1 MVKAWCPKHT
11 RALDLLNCNS
21 GDSVGGV
28 AACAPP
34 ALTAPGV
41 VGSCQQATVQA
52 GTAWSGAAVVVC
64 GCCRGAWGGRKLAVT
79 EIPVRDTSREPR
91 RVGGYVV
98 SFVSCVL
105 LLHRE
110 LLGAVRAE
118 FLHLHCSGR
127 V

>member
-64 GCCRGAWGGRKLAVT
+64 RCYRGAWGGRKLSVT

-91 RVGGYVV
+91 RGWWVC
-98 SFVSCVL
+98 CVL
-105 LLHRE
+105 CKLCSP
-110 LLGAVRAE
+110 AAQRAPGSSE
-118 FLHLHCSGR
+118 S
-127 V
+127 